1 MIIRDFDDSQ
11 LNIFVN
17 STENELKRA
26 REPKPGFFMAE
37 SPNVIERALNDGY
50 IPQEVLVEE
59 AVTDLPVIQRIIADY
74 DIPVYVASA
83 EQMKSIRGF
92 EMTRGALC
100 LMNRREQITEEEL
113 LNKIIVG
120 KQESTV
126 RIAILEDVM
135 NPTNLG
141 AIFRS
146 AAALGMDAVILTG
159 GCSDPLYRRS
169 ARVSMGTVF
178 QVPWAW
184 TEDIQKLLEVLKSQG
199 FISVAMAL
207 DDRAVRLGDKCLEGH
222 EKMAI
227 LLGSEGYGLK
237 EETIKVCDYTVMIP
251 MTLGVDS
258 LNVAAASSVVFWELG
273 SL

>member
-1 MIIRDFDDSQ
+1 MIIRNFDDSQ

-50 IPQEVLVEE
+50 VPEEVLVEE
-59 AVTDLPVIQRIIADY
+59 SALDAPVIQRILSDY

-83 EQMKSIRGF
+83 EQMKTIRGF

-100 LMNRREQITEEEL
+100 VMNRREQISAEEL
-113 LNKIIVG
+113 LEKVSISEQKNVI
-120 KQESTV
+120 

-146 AAALGMDAVILTG
+146 AAALGMDAVFLTG
-159 GCSDPLYRRS
+159 GCSDPLYRRA

-184 TEDIQKLLEVLKSQG
+184 TEDIQNLLEILKNKG
-199 FISVAMAL
+199 FVSVAMAL

-237 EETIKVCDYTVMIP
+237 EDTIKACDYTVMIP
-251 MTLGVDS
+251 MSAGVDS

>member
-50 IPQEVLVEE
+50 VPEEVLVEE
-59 AVTDLPVIQRIIADY
+59 SVMDAPVIQRILSDY

-83 EQMKSIRGF
+83 EKMQTIRGF

-100 LMNRREQITEEEL
+100 VMNRRELTLTEEIL
-113 LNKIIVG
+113 KKLSIS
-120 KQESTV
+120 KQKNAI

-146 AAALGMDAVILTG
+146 AAALGMDAVFLTG
-159 GCSDPLYRRS
+159 GCSDPLYRRA

-184 TEDIQKLLEVLKSQG
+184 NEDIQKLLELLRNTG
-199 FISVAMAL
+199 FVSVAMAL

-237 EETIKVCDYTVMIP
+237 EDTIKACDYTVMIP
-251 MTLGVDS
+251 MSAGVDS